1 MRSIAEIVEEQ
12 NRTAARLRELEVEKE
27 LAEKDAALP
36 QRRRIRD
43 RYVTI
48 QRMLE
53 QLDEMGENVGDVEG
67 FALHIKGR
75 SFEILPD
82 GEVQEV

>member
-1 MRSIAEIVEEQ
+1 MRSLTEISGELA
-12 NRTAARLRELEVEKE
+12 RTAEKMRELEQEEE
-27 LAEKDAALP
+27 LARKDAASP

-43 RYVTI
+43 RYLTI

-53 QLDEMGENVGDVEG
+53 QLDEMGENVTDVEG

-75 SFEILPD
+75 SFEITPD
-82 GEVQEV
+82 GGVQEV